1 MSNGPAQK
9 DPEFSHKLLQAIS
22 AEIAW
27 AESDLPVLTGQDLAD
42 LKRILRGEGHPETT
56 IDKKRAINALARS
69 ESSTEAAEI
78 LAEILSN
85 PEDLLTVRVLAALN
99 LSAMPPEIAQRALRE
114 NLASDNEILRGAI
127 VESLG
132 RIGGDD
138 DLVSLKNVAF
148 ENEGYRRQ
156 LALAELSI
164 GFRSGAENRESQ
176 DAIRSLGLYWT
187 THEAKQVAPEKVEKY
202 IHAIWPST
210 YGIALNRDVAFEV
223 GCGKVKHILFLNEDL
238 KRGDFIKPAR
248 ARNRLAGLV
257 ALPEEGISHF
267 TIRYL
272 LFTIP
277 SSTRLDVIVIGT
289 NGKVAYAGE
298 ARLEK
303 ERLRFT
309 LRGVELGAATTE
321 IEGLASKDDIRL
333 TLRVRGG
340 GVTSTKRHGEQFPIY
355 VDRPVSPVRER
366 NDSRRRKAG

>member
-187 THEAKQVAPEKVEKY
+187 THEAKQVAPEPDMRAK
-202 IHAIWPST
+202 WRS
-210 YGIALNRDVAFEV
+210 GAF
-223 GCGKVKHILFLNEDL
+223 CN
-238 KRGDFIKPAR
+238 A
-248 ARNRLAGLV
+248 
-257 ALPEEGISHF
+257 
-267 TIRYL
+267 
-272 LFTIP
+272 
-277 SSTRLDVIVIGT
+277 SSTAPMTGAIAD
-289 NGKVAYAGE
+289 AGSV
-298 ARLEK
+298 RS
-303 ERLRFT
+303 LR
-309 LRGVELGAATTE
+309 
-321 IEGLASKDDIRL
+321 
-333 TLRVRGG
+333 
-340 GVTSTKRHGEQFPIY
+340 
-355 VDRPVSPVRER
+355 
-366 NDSRRRKAG
+366 